1 MDELKALEDRIAMR
15 RGNHQMY
22 VLLMIWISLG
32 GGILS
37 YYEMKKFDQK
47 QNLNYQQ
54 TLHPKKNEVWKNNFN

>member
-22 VLLMIWISLG
+22 VLLMIWITLG

-37 YYEMKKFDQK
+37 YYEMKSFDTE
-47 QNLNYQQ
+47 Q
-54 TLHPKKNEVWKNNFN
+54 TKTTIENMETKNPL